1 MNSVAICAGKGK
13 ISQTKQDREKK
24 AEKEAR
30 ERVEHTEQ
38 EFRREQLQIEALNWE
53 WEQLSLYL
61 VLTSSL
67 NFMNLLSFYFLLLQR
82 NGLSYLDS
90 MINVVLKVNESMSP

>member
-30 ERVEHTEQ
+30 ERVEHTE
-38 EFRREQLQIEALNWE
+38 
-53 WEQLSLYL
+53 
-61 VLTSSL
+61 
-67 NFMNLLSFYFLLLQR
+67 
-82 NGLSYLDS
+82 
-90 MINVVLKVNESMSP
+90 